1 MAPDPEAE
9 RRAAALEALKISPPP
24 RSEAESFWQQ
34 HGGKIVGAVA
44 LLLGLWLV
52 SRAVGGFMQHSLS
65 ESERAQED
73 LRRGLKR

>member
-9 RRAAALEALKISPPP
+9 RRAAALEALKIAPPP
-24 RSEAESFWQQ
+24 RTEVESFWEL

-52 SRAVGGFMQHSLS
+52 SRAVGGFMQHSMS
-65 ESERAQED
+65 ESDRAQEE
-73 LRRGLKR
+73 LRRGSRR

>member
-1 MAPDPEAE
+1 MPSDPEAE
-9 RRAAALEALKISPPP
+9 RRAAALEALKIAPLP
-24 RSEAESFWQQ
+24 RTEAESFWQQ

-52 SRAVGGFMQHSLS
+52 SRAVGGFMRHSMS
-65 ESERAQED
+65 ESDRAQEE

>member
-9 RRAAALEALKISPPP
+9 RRAAALEALKIAPPP
-24 RSEAESFWQQ
+24 RTEVESFWEQ

-52 SRAVGGFMQHSLS
+52 SRAVGGFMQHSMS
-65 ESERAQED
+65 ESDRAQEE
-73 LRRGLKR
+73 LRRGSRR